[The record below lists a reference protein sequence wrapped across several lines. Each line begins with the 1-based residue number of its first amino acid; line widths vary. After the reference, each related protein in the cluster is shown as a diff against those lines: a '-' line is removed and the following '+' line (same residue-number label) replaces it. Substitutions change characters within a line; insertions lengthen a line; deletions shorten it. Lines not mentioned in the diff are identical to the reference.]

1 MTGIRLQPT
10 RRAFLRGSTGAL
22 ALGALTAA
30 GLGRARAQDFPARNI
45 VITIPTAEGG
55 GADRD
60 LRNFTAVWQNHIDTN
75 FEYEFY
81 PGAAGQV
88 GYEVY
93 VGKKEPDGYNLLFAN
108 TGPEVIMQVLQKPP
122 VQLGKDFIYFVKTSS
137 EPMSLWVGK
146 SSPFETVEQ
155 LVDEGKKRIVTV
167 SVSRLPHPASIGV
180 LALGEATGAQ
190 FQLVPY
196 GGGNPSAMA
205 AITAEVDACA
215 LPLANPVKLADEAR
229 ILTVFAKRNPVA
241 EEADNAPPVNEVF
254 GTDLPELS
262 SSRAFGIHT
271 AAIEQYPERFEIL
284 KTTMAKVFEDP
295 AYAEQVRASG
305 IPTEF
310 IDYGDQEAAMAEAE
324 AVRELALKYES
335 LLTGDEG

>member
-1 MTGIRLQPT
+1 MSGTRLHST
-10 RRAFLRGSTGAL
+10 RRTFLRHSTSAM
-22 ALGALTAA
+22 ALGALAA
-30 GLGRARAQDFPARNI
+30 TRLGRARAQDFPARNI

-60 LRNFTAVWQNHIDTN
+60 VRNFTAVWQNHIDTN

-93 VGKKEPDGYNLLFAN
+93 VGKKEPDAYNLLFAN

-122 VQLGKDFIYFVKTSS
+122 VQLGKDFVYFIKTSS

-146 SSPFETVEQ
+146 NSPFETVEQ
-155 LVDEGKKRIVTV
+155 LVDEGKKRVVTV

-190 FQLVPY
+190 FQLVPF

-205 AITAEVDACA
+205 AITGEVDACA

-229 ILTVFAKRNPVA
+229 ILAVFTKRNPVA

-254 GTDLPELS
+254 GTDIPELS
-262 SSRAFGIHT
+262 SSRAFGIHV

-284 KTTMAKVFEDP
+284 KTTMAEVFEDP
-295 AYAEQVRASG
+295 AYAEQVRSSG

-310 IDYGDQEAAMAEAE
+310 IDYGDQDAAMAEAE
-324 AVRELALKYES
+324 AVQELAMKYES
-335 LLTGDEG
+335 LLTGEDG

>member
-1 MTGIRLQPT
+1 LHST
-10 RRAFLRGSTGAL
+10 RRAFLQGSTV
-22 ALGALTAA
+22 ALGAFAA
-30 GLGRARAQDFPARNI
+30 SRVGRALAQEFPTRNI

-60 LRNFTAVWQNHIDTN
+60 VRNFTAVWQNHIDTN

-88 GYEVY
+88 GYEVF
-93 VGKKEPDGYNLLFAN
+93 VGKKEPDCYNLLFAN

-122 VQLGKDFIYFVKTSS
+122 VQLGKDFIYFVRTSS
-137 EPMSLWVGK
+137 EPMALWVGK
-146 SSPFETVEQ
+146 SSPFQTVEQ
-155 LVDEGKKRIVTV
+155 LVDEGKKRVVTV

-190 FQLVPY
+190 FQLVPF

-205 AITAEVDACA
+205 AITGEVDACA

-229 ILTVFAKRNPVA
+229 ILAVFTNQNPVA
-241 EEADNAPPVNEVF
+241 EDADNAPPVNEVF
-254 GTDLPELS
+254 GTSIPELT
-262 SSRAFGIHT
+262 SSRAFGIHK
-271 AAIEQYPERFEIL
+271 AAIEQYPDRFDIL
-284 KTTMAKVFEDP
+284 KTSMAAVFDDP
-295 AYAEQVRASG
+295 AYAEQVLKSG

-324 AVRELALKYES
+324 AVRELATKYAS
-335 LLTGDEG
+335 LLTGDDG